1 MVPMTAG
8 GPDQT
13 NGEDP
18 FDPSRELLT
27 DADEGP
33 AASLPAPDPNL
44 VAVSMVPPSDDRSS
58 HTMSSAPLLPNAEAR
73 APVPMMGHT
82 PVVGA
87 SSWYRT
93 DQQRYKSVYRRANP
107 WYRRLARA
115 VLGLVM
121 LVGLAGLLY
130 LGAQEVQDYLNRDK
144 LPKPGQTA
152 PEFASTSFLVTSS
165 SPAPELVG
173 TITFDTASHAF
184 EFVGGDL
191 GGGVP
196 GPQSGLEVVS
206 PDGSRVYVRESGGDW
221 RQPAEGDDDVA
232 AIMRAVPYLLGVDEA
247 DDILENRL
255 RKGYVDLVDE
265 ATEGVDPDARERYE
279 MVLDTDDYSADY
291 PLQWQDFEQTVIPG
305 VDEADA
311 LPVTMWLDDDHVVVR
326 LRDDQTHWAWER
338 LTYSDERFVPIDP
351 AGVAAPLSPV
361 VPTTAP
367 PG

>member
-13 NGEDP
+13 NGEEP

-33 AASLPAPDPNL
+33 AASLPAPHPNL
-44 VAVSMVPPSDDRSS
+44 VAVSTVPPSDDRSS

-87 SSWYRT
+87 STWYRT

-130 LGAQEVQDYLNRDK
+130 LGAQQVQDYLNRDK
-144 LPKPGQTA
+144 LPKPGQAA

-184 EFVGGDL
+184 EFVGG
-191 GGGVP
+191 GGVDA
-196 GPQSGLEVVS
+196 PQSGLEVVS
-206 PDGSRVYVRESGGDW
+206 PDGSRVYVREDGGAW
-221 RQPAEGDDDVA
+221 REPADGDDDVA
-232 AIMRAVPYLLGVDEA
+232 AIMRAVPYLLGVDDA

-279 MVLDTDDYSADY
+279 MALDTDDYSADY

-351 AGVAAPLSPV
+351 AGVAAPSSPV